1 MKFILIIPL
10 FLFISCKKHKERKE
24 RRERVSKLY
33 VTINNYSSF
42 DFTAIKID
50 ASSQLNLSKN
60 VILVDPITKGGTST
74 IDCDFS
80 SLKEGGADWII
91 NLRWTKNG
99 IKDSILGF
107 ASYASELGGAYGI
120 GPKERIISIYD
131 DTLTD
136 GYVWWKY

>member
-1 MKFILIIPL
+1 MKLILLIPL

-80 SLKEGGADWII
+80 SLKEGDKDWII

-99 IKDSILGF
+99 VKDSIMGF
-107 ASYASELGGAYGI
+107 SLYASNLGGAYGI
-120 GPKERIISIYD
+120 SEKERILNIYD
-131 DTLTD
+131 DTLTASD
-136 GYVWWKY
+136 VWWDN